1 MKRLLKILLT
11 IVIVYL
17 IVGWTFNH
25 PVQYFC
31 GKHRLYSFVEQQ
43 GTNKDNI
50 LKISSSYNYKTGD
63 YDFDVIFKDDPLV
76 EYNYSYYLANFSL
89 YNLPHLFE
97 DTNKISVSIYEYA
110 TGSPIGNTYFKKA
123 KYMKYTDGWY

>member
-1 MKRLLKILLT
+1 MKRLFKILLT
-11 IVIVYL
+11 IVVVYL

-31 GKHRLYSFVEQQ
+31 GKHRLYSFMEQQ

-50 LKISSSYNYKTGD
+50 LKISSSYNYKTAD
-63 YDFDVIFKDDPLV
+63 YDFDVIFRDDPLV
-76 EYNYSYYLANFSL
+76 EYNYSYYLANFRLS
-89 YNLPHLFE
+89 NLPHLFE
-97 DTNKISVSIYEYA
+97 DTDKISVSIYEYA

>member
-1 MKRLLKILLT
+1 M
-11 IVIVYL
+11 
-17 IVGWTFNH
+17 
-25 PVQYFC
+25 
-31 GKHRLYSFVEQQ
+31 EQQ

-50 LKISSSYNYKTGD
+50 LKISSSYNYKTAD

-76 EYNYSYYLANFSL
+76 EYRYSYYLANFRL
-89 YNLPHLFE
+89 YNLTHLFE

-123 KYMKYTDGWY
+123 KYMKYADGWH

>member
-1 MKRLLKILLT
+1 MKRLFKILLT

-17 IVGWTFNH
+17 IVGWTYNH

-31 GKHRLYSFVEQQ
+31 GKHRLYSFMEQQ
-43 GTNKDNI
+43 GTSKDNI
-50 LKISSSYNYKTGD
+50 LKISSGYNYKNGD
-63 YDFDVIFKDDPLV
+63 YDFYVIFKDDPLV
-76 EYNYSYYLANFSL
+76 EYNYSYHLTYFRLS
-89 YNLPHLFE
+89 NLPHLFE
-97 DTNKISVSIYEYA
+97 DTDKISVDIYEYA

>member
-17 IVGWTFNH
+17 IVGWTVNH

-31 GKHRLYSFVEQQ
+31 GKHRLYSFMEQQ

-50 LKISSSYNYKTGD
+50 LKISSGYNYKTGD
-63 YDFDVIFKDDPLV
+63 YEFYVIFKDDPLV
-76 EYNYSYYLANFSL
+76 EYNYSYHLTYFRLS
-89 YNLPHLFE
+89 NLPHLFE
-97 DTNKISVSIYEYA
+97 DTDKISVSIYEYA

>member
-1 MKRLLKILLT
+1 MKRLFKILLT

-17 IVGWTFNH
+17 VVGWTINH
-25 PVQYFC
+25 PIQYFC
-31 GKHRLYSFVEQQ
+31 GKHKLYSFMEKQ

-50 LKISSSYNYKTGD
+50 LKISSGYNYKTGD
-63 YDFDVIFKDDPLV
+63 YDFYVIFKDDPLV
-76 EYNYSYYLANFSL
+76 EYCYSYHLTYFSL
-89 YNLPHLFE
+89 SNLPHLFE
-97 DTNKISVSIYEYA
+97 DTDKINVSIYEYA

>member
-17 IVGWTFNH
+17 VVGWTYNH

-31 GKHRLYSFVEQQ
+31 GKHKLYSFMEKQ
-43 GTNKDNI
+43 GTSKDNI
-50 LKISSSYNYKTGD
+50 LKISSSYDYKASN
-63 YDFDVIFKDDPLV
+63 YDFNVIFKDDPLV
-76 EYNYSYYLANFSL
+76 EYCYSYHLTYFSL
-89 YNLPHLFE
+89 SNLPHLFE
-97 DTNKISVSIYEYA
+97 DTDKINVSIYEYA

-123 KYMKYTDGWY
+123 KYMKYADGWH

>member
-11 IVIVYL
+11 IVVVYL

-31 GKHRLYSFVEQQ
+31 GKHRLYSFMEQQ

-50 LKISSSYNYKTGD
+50 LKISSSYNYKTAD

-76 EYNYSYYLANFSL
+76 EYNYSYYLTNFSL

>member
-1 MKRLLKILLT
+1 MKRLFKILLT

-17 IVGWTFNH
+17 IVGWTVNH

-31 GKHRLYSFVEQQ
+31 GKHRLYSFMEQQ

-97 DTNKISVSIYEYA
+97 DTNKINVSIYEYA

>member
-11 IVIVYL
+11 IVVVYL
-17 IVGWTFNH
+17 IVGWTINH

-31 GKHRLYSFVEQQ
+31 GKHRLYSFMEQQ

-50 LKISSSYNYKTGD
+50 LKISSGYNYKTGD
-63 YDFDVIFKDDPLV
+63 YEFYVIFKDDPLA
-76 EYNYSYYLANFSL
+76 EYNYSYYLTNFSL

-97 DTNKISVSIYEYA
+97 DTNKISVYIYEYA

-123 KYMKYTDGWY
+123 KYMKYTDGWH

>member
-1 MKRLLKILLT
+1 MKRLFKILLT

-17 IVGWTFNH
+17 IVGWTVNH

-31 GKHRLYSFVEQQ
+31 GKHRLYSFMEQQ

-76 EYNYSYYLANFSL
+76 EYRYSYYLANFRLS
-89 YNLPHLFE
+89 NLTHLFE
-97 DTNKISVSIYEYA
+97 DTDKISVSIYEYA

-123 KYMKYTDGWY
+123 KYMKYTDGWH

>member
-17 IVGWTFNH
+17 IVGWTVNH

-31 GKHRLYSFVEQQ
+31 GKHRLYSFMEQQ

-50 LKISSSYNYKTGD
+50 LKISSNYD
-63 YDFDVIFKDDPLV
+63 YKSSNYEFNVIFKDDPLV
-76 EYNYSYYLANFSL
+76 EYNYSYHLTSFRLS
-89 YNLPHLFE
+89 NLPHLFE
-97 DTNKISVSIYEYA
+97 YTNKISVYIYEYA

>member
-31 GKHRLYSFVEQQ
+31 GKHRLYSFMEQQ

-63 YDFDVIFKDDPLV
+63 YEFDVIFKDDPLV
-76 EYNYSYYLANFSL
+76 EYNYSYYLTNFSL

>member
-17 IVGWTFNH
+17 IVGWTYNH

-31 GKHRLYSFVEQQ
+31 GKHRLYSFMQQQ

-76 EYNYSYYLANFSL
+76 EYNYSYYLTNFSL

>member
-1 MKRLLKILLT
+1 M
-11 IVIVYL
+11 
-17 IVGWTFNH
+17 
-25 PVQYFC
+25 Q
-31 GKHRLYSFVEQQ
+31 QQ

-76 EYNYSYYLANFSL
+76 EYNYSYYLTNFSL

-97 DTNKISVSIYEYA
+97 DTNKISVDIYEYA

-123 KYMKYTDGWY
+123 KYMKYTDGWH